1 MCVSWRLVSRHKAGT
16 SALHRHMQ
24 TTPTYANMRDAHTYT
39 GCYKHI
45 LFMHEFCAKMSPR
58 LKEKQKQI
66 GMSAHMQTYI
76 QLYIHIYLHIL
87 YTYVCFLARE
97 LWNVRH
103 HMLKLISV
111 FLFYLRHFECAA
123 PLNLA
128 FFWLNYQSV
137 KESARAADRERA
149 HMTVCMCVCMAVRE
163 RQNYPRRSLTLPL
176 SLRLSTCHVPK
187 RVGWVE
193 ERATFIGV
201 RTGCACCFCDCRDA
215 NSN

>member
-1 MCVSWRLVSRHKAGT
+1 MQKSVHVYVCVTALMCCCLSSHCCVCVLVGGSSVATKLARRHYTDTCRLR
-16 SALHRHMQ
+16 LHMQ
-24 TTPTYANMRDAHTYT
+24 IWGMHIHTYT

-87 YTYVCFLARE
+87 YMYICMLLGAWAGE

-128 FFWLNYQSV
+128 FFL
-137 KESARAADRERA
+137 A
-149 HMTVCMCVCMAVRE
+149 
-163 RQNYPRRSLTLPL
+163 
-176 SLRLSTCHVPK
+176 
-187 RVGWVE
+187 
-193 ERATFIGV
+193 
-201 RTGCACCFCDCRDA
+201 
-215 NSN
+215 